1 MEQKLFWILLLCV
14 SFPCFFQQAG
24 SSQKENRC
32 YSLFKESSL
41 KTKETQ
47 IEESSLK
54 TKETQIE
61 ESSSKTKE
69 TQIEESSSK
78 TKETQ
83 TDKDVVESLI
93 RKVINNQ
100 DTDIKLSECG
110 AGCFKLDSSLS
121 RTEYELLIDSKAVSP
136 LQEGSVLTVPSLKQL
151 ESSVIRRWLIGH
163 ELHPYTSQAVSFSSK
178 TAVLRPSQQ
187 IAVSDFKEAL
197 SKGYSR
203 FLHIS
208 PTSTGKSPVLAKN
221 LIEKLKNK
229 NSKKLSFISVDK
241 IKLVDQLHKQIQA
254 EAKAVDFDLK
264 QVHWIAKQQKSFV
277 KQISKALKSEKP
289 VVISL
294 TLKSFIS
301 QMEKLKE
308 RHPLIYSRVVKDTDG
323 IYIDEVHHLGAKQ
336 TSRFILDLA
345 EKSQAFLYGA
355 TATPVHK
362 DLEIQALFE
371 KVHWSYLEETSFD
384 SLPPSMVID
393 QLSLSIQ
400 KGDITP
406 FNDIYVVLAEKLV
419 SLAESPVFI
428 QKPDQALFSVNPEHY
443 ARLRDLLGVIFE
455 SNRKGMI
462 IVSTIREAEE
472 LSEFLNEKGMM
483 GIEFEAYHSGMSVER
498 REDVFRN
505 SREKEFHY
513 IVAVR
518 ALDEGINLPHLSA
531 YIDLNPHI
539 SVKQIVHRIGRV
551 LRPSL
556 DKLKADIFILS
567 SYKDS
572 EKTREL
578 MDSVE
583 QIKESSGLKDRRI
596 SVLKRAV
603 LKDLS
608 RGSYEFVLRQEEFW
622 KVEKS
627 FPSYEEAQRI
637 AQQAGITTQQEY
649 RKRYKDL
656 GLPSNPNRNYKD
668 QWQGLGEFLGT
679 GRIRTRGTDF
689 PSYEEAQRIAQQ
701 AGITTNKEYNKRY
714 KGLELGLPSNPD
726 GFYKE
731 QWQGWREFLGTG
743 RIRGTDFP
751 SYKEAQRI
759 AQQARI
765 TTAEEYHK
773 RYKELGLPSNP
784 NRNYKDQWQSWG
796 VFLGTGRTR
805 RTDFP
810 SYEEAQRIAQQ
821 AGITTEQEHRK
832 RYKELGLPSSPDGF
846 YKEQWQDWGEFLGTG
861 RTRGTDFPSYEE
873 AQRIAQQAGIT
884 TGQEHRKR
892 YKELGLP
899 SHPDG
904 FYKEQWQSWGVFLG
918 TERTA
923 TKSFPSYEEAQRIA
937 QQAGIKSS
945 LEYKKRYKELGLP
958 STPYRNYEKQWQ
970 GLREFLGRTGRI
982 RRTNFPSYEEAQRI
996 AQQAGITTQ
1005 KEYQKR
1011 YKELKL
1017 PSAPYAYYKDQW
1029 QGLGEFLRTG
1039 RIRTRG
1045 TDFPSYEEAQRIAQR
1060 AGITTAQA
1068 YKKRYKELGLPSNP
1082 DGFYK
1087 DQWQGWR
1094 EFLGTGRI
1102 RGTDFPSYKEAQR
1115 IAQQARITT
1124 VEEYKKRYK
1133 ELGLPSAPYAY
1144 YKEQWQGLGKFLGT
1158 GRTRRTDF
1166 PSYEEAQRIV
1176 QQAGIKSSLEYK
1188 KRYNGLGLP
1197 SASNRTYKDQW
1208 QGWREFLGTGISS
1221 KNFPSYEEAQRIV
1234 QQAGITT
1241 AREYKERYKELG
1253 LPSSPD
1259 GFYKDQWQG
1268 WGEFLGTGR
1277 IRGTDFPSYE
1287 EAQRIAQQAGI
1298 TTQQEYN
1305 KRYKELGLPSD
1316 SYRFYKEQWQGLREF
1331 LGTGRIRG
1339 TNFPSYEEAQ
1349 RIVQQAGITTAPE
1362 YRKRYKELGL
1372 PSNPHGF
1379 YKDQWQGWG
1388 EFLGTGRTIGTDFPS
1403 YEEAQRITQQ
1413 AGITTQK
1420 EYQKRYKELGLPSA
1434 PYAYYKEQWQGLR
1447 EFLGTSL

>member
-1 MEQKLFWILLLCV
+1 MKQKLFWILLLCV

-41 KTKETQ
+41 KQKPAQ
-47 IEESSLK
+47 IEESSL
-54 TKETQIE
+54 
-61 ESSSKTKE
+61 
-69 TQIEESSSK
+69 K

-121 RTEYELLIDSKAVSP
+121 KAEYELLIDSKAVSP

-336 TSRFILDLA
+336 TSRFILDLV

-472 LSEFLNEKGMM
+472 LSEFLNEKGML

-622 KVEKS
+622 KAEKS

-637 AQQAGITTQQEY
+637 AQQAGITTAEEY
-649 RKRYKDL
+649 NKRYKEF
-656 GLPSNPNRNYKD
+656 GLPSRPNRIYKE
-668 QWQGLGEFLGT
+668 QWQGWREFLGT
-679 GRIRTRGTDF
+679 GRTRTWTRGTDF

-701 AGITTNKEYNKRY
+701 AEITTAEEYNKRY
-714 KGLELGLPSNPD
+714 KG
-726 GFYKE
+726 F
-731 QWQGWREFLGTG
+731 
-743 RIRGTDFP
+743 
-751 SYKEAQRI
+751 
-759 AQQARI
+759 
-765 TTAEEYHK
+765 
-773 RYKELGLPSNP
+773 GLPSNP
-784 NRNYKDQWQSWG
+784 NGFYKDQWQAWG
-796 VFLGTGRTR
+796 EFLGTGRTR

-821 AGITTEQEHRK
+821 AGITTAEEYNK
-832 RYKELGLPSSPDGF
+832 RYKGFGLPSSP
-846 YKEQWQDWGEFLGTG
+846 
-861 RTRGTDFPSYEE
+861 
-873 AQRIAQQAGIT
+873 
-884 TGQEHRKR
+884 
-892 YKELGLP
+892 
-899 SHPDG
+899 
-904 FYKEQWQSWGVFLG
+904 
-918 TERTA
+918 
-923 TKSFPSYEEAQRIA
+923 
-937 QQAGIKSS
+937 
-945 LEYKKRYKELGLP
+945 
-958 STPYRNYEKQWQ
+958 N
-970 GLREFLGRTGRI
+970 
-982 RRTNFPSYEEAQRI
+982 
-996 AQQAGITTQ
+996 
-1005 KEYQKR
+1005 
-1011 YKELKL
+1011 
-1017 PSAPYAYYKDQW
+1017 
-1029 QGLGEFLRTG
+1029 
-1039 RIRTRG
+1039 
-1045 TDFPSYEEAQRIAQR
+1045 
-1060 AGITTAQA
+1060 
-1068 YKKRYKELGLPSNP
+1068 
-1082 DGFYK
+1082 GFYK

-1094 EFLGTGRI
+1094 EFLGTGR
-1102 RGTDFPSYKEAQR
+1102 T
-1115 IAQQARITT
+1115 
-1124 VEEYKKRYK
+1124 
-1133 ELGLPSAPYAY
+1133 
-1144 YKEQWQGLGKFLGT
+1144 
-1158 GRTRRTDF
+1158 
-1166 PSYEEAQRIV
+1166 
-1176 QQAGIKSSLEYK
+1176 
-1188 KRYNGLGLP
+1188 
-1197 SASNRTYKDQW
+1197 
-1208 QGWREFLGTGISS
+1208 
-1221 KNFPSYEEAQRIV
+1221 
-1234 QQAGITT
+1234 
-1241 AREYKERYKELG
+1241 
-1253 LPSSPD
+1253 
-1259 GFYKDQWQG
+1259 
-1268 WGEFLGTGR
+1268 
-1277 IRGTDFPSYE
+1277 RGTDFPSYE

-1305 KRYKELGLPSD
+1305 KRYKGLELGLPSSPNS
-1316 SYRFYKEQWQGLREF
+1316 SYKEQWQGWGVFLGTGRIRTRGTDFPSYEEAQRIAQQVGITTQQEYKKRYKELGLPFHPDRIYKEQWQGLGKFLGTGRIRTRGTDFPSYEEAQRIAQQAGMTKNKEYRERYKDLGLPSNPDGFYKEQWQGWGVF
-1331 LGTGRIRG
+1331 LGTGISSK
-1339 TNFPSYEEAQ
+1339 NFPSYEEAQ
-1349 RIVQQAGITTAPE
+1349 RTAQQAGITTQQE
-1362 YRKRYKELGL
+1362 YHKRYKELGL
-1372 PSNPHGF
+1372 PSNPDRIYKEQWQGLGEFLGTGRTRGTDFPSYEEAQRIAQQAGITSSLEYKKRYNGLGLPSDSYRF

-1388 EFLGTGRTIGTDFPS
+1388 EFLGTGRTATKSFPS
-1403 YEEAQRITQQ
+1403 YEEAQRIAQQ
-1413 AGITTQK
+1413 AGITSSL
-1420 EYQKRYKELGLPSA
+1420 EYKKRYKELGLPSS
-1434 PYAYYKEQWQGLR
+1434 PYRNYKDQWQAWGK
-1447 EFLGTSL
+1447 FLIPKP

>member
-1 MEQKLFWILLLCV
+1 MKQKLFWILLLCV

-69 TQIEESSSK
+69 TQIEESSSKTKETQIKESSSK

-336 TSRFILDLA
+336 TSRFILDLV

-472 LSEFLNEKGMM
+472 LSEFLNEKGML

-622 KVEKS
+622 KAEKS

-637 AQQAGITTQQEY
+637 AQQAGITTAEEY
-649 RKRYKDL
+649 NKRYK
-656 GLPSNPNRNYKD
+656 GFRLPSRPNRIYKE
-668 QWQGLGEFLGT
+668 QWQGWREFLGT
-679 GRIRTRGTDF
+679 GISSKNF

-701 AGITTNKEYNKRY
+701 AGITTAKEYNKRY
-714 KGLELGLPSNPD
+714 KEL
-726 GFYKE
+726 
-731 QWQGWREFLGTG
+731 R
-743 RIRGTDFP
+743 
-751 SYKEAQRI
+751 
-759 AQQARI
+759 
-765 TTAEEYHK
+765 
-773 RYKELGLPSNP
+773 LPSNP
-784 NRNYKDQWQSWG
+784 NRNYKEQWQTWG

-805 RTDFP
+805 KIGTNFP
-810 SYEEAQRIAQQ
+810 SYEKAQRIAQQ
-821 AGITTEQEHRK
+821 AGITTAKEYNK
-832 RYKELGLPSSPDGF
+832 RYKELELPSSPNSS
-846 YKEQWQDWGEFLGTG
+846 YKEQWQTWGVFLGTG
-861 RTRGTDFPSYEE
+861 RTATKSFPSYEK

-884 TGQEHRKR
+884 TQKEYNKR

-899 SHPDG
+899 FNPNSS
-904 FYKEQWQSWGVFLG
+904 YKDQWQAWGVFLG
-918 TERTA
+918 TGRTA
-923 TKSFPSYEEAQRIA
+923 TKSWPSYEEAQRIA

-958 STPYRNYEKQWQ
+958 SSPYRNYKKQWQ
-970 GLREFLGRTGRI
+970 DWGVFLGTGWAATKNFPSYEKAQRIAQQAGITTNKEYNKRYKELGLPSTPNRTYKEQWQAWGVFLGTERTATKNFPSYEEAQRI
-982 RRTNFPSYEEAQRI
+982 AQSVGLTSSLKYNKGYKELGLPSSPYRFYKEQWQDWGAFLGTERTATKNFPSYEEAQRI
-996 AQQAGITTQ
+996 AQQAKVT
-1005 KEYQKR
+1005 
-1011 YKELKL
+1011 
-1017 PSAPYAYYKDQW
+1017 
-1029 QGLGEFLRTG
+1029 
-1039 RIRTRG
+1039 
-1045 TDFPSYEEAQRIAQR
+1045 
-1060 AGITTAQA
+1060 
-1068 YKKRYKELGLPSNP
+1068 
-1082 DGFYK
+1082 
-1087 DQWQGWR
+1087 
-1094 EFLGTGRI
+1094 
-1102 RGTDFPSYKEAQR
+1102 
-1115 IAQQARITT
+1115 
-1124 VEEYKKRYK
+1124 
-1133 ELGLPSAPYAY
+1133 
-1144 YKEQWQGLGKFLGT
+1144 
-1158 GRTRRTDF
+1158 
-1166 PSYEEAQRIV
+1166 
-1176 QQAGIKSSLEYK
+1176 SSL
-1188 KRYNGLGLP
+1188 
-1197 SASNRTYKDQW
+1197 
-1208 QGWREFLGTGISS
+1208 
-1221 KNFPSYEEAQRIV
+1221 
-1234 QQAGITT
+1234 
-1241 AREYKERYKELG
+1241 
-1253 LPSSPD
+1253 
-1259 GFYKDQWQG
+1259 
-1268 WGEFLGTGR
+1268 
-1277 IRGTDFPSYE
+1277 
-1287 EAQRIAQQAGI
+1287 
-1298 TTQQEYN
+1298 EYN
-1305 KRYKELGLPSD
+1305 KRYKELGLPSNP
-1316 SYRFYKEQWQGLREF
+1316 YRFYKGQWQDWIVF
-1331 LGTGRIRG
+1331 LGTERTRKIG
-1339 TNFPSYEEAQ
+1339 TDFPNYEEAQ
-1349 RIVQQAGITTAPE
+1349 RI
-1362 YRKRYKELGL
+1362 
-1372 PSNPHGF
+1372 
-1379 YKDQWQGWG
+1379 
-1388 EFLGTGRTIGTDFPS
+1388 
-1403 YEEAQRITQQ
+1403 AQ
-1413 AGITTQK
+1413 
-1420 EYQKRYKELGLPSA
+1420 
-1434 PYAYYKEQWQGLR
+1434 
-1447 EFLGTSL
+1447 